1 MLAALHL
8 PKECTYKQ
16 FVPKKQFYEHGQF
29 TQGEKDLFVHG
40 IERITLY
47 AQLTRDNTNVPAFKD
62 EKQDY
67 EEISVFLVELKQER
81 QIDKIAKLMM
91 EAIPYPMVLV
101 FAYEGTY
108 NFYGAHQRDN
118 LHDTDK
124 IILEKIY
131 QTGYIKLENIAEQV
145 SYPKFNKQNLFTLYD
160 DYMQALIAF
169 NLATRNVKESP
180 DNEALLEEIQ
190 AIEEEIELLRNKMKR
205 ENHFNKKMDLNIQ
218 IKQLEKQLQNMEG

>member
-47 AQLTRDNTNVPAFKD
+47 AQLTRDNTNVPPFKD
-62 EKQDY
+62 EKQTY
-67 EEISVFLVELKQER
+67 EEISVFLVELKKRDQT
-81 QIDKIAKLMM
+81 DKIATLIM
-91 EAIPYPMVLV
+91 EAIPYPMMLI
-101 FAYEGTY
+101 FEYENTY

-124 IILEKIY
+124 IILEKVY
-131 QTGYIKLENIAEQV
+131 QTGFIRLEEIADEISYTKL
-145 SYPKFNKQNLFTLYD
+145 NKQNLFTVYD
-160 DYMQALIAF
+160 DYIQALVTF
-169 NLATRNVKESP
+169 NLATRNIADTV
-180 DNEALLEEIQ
+180 DNEALLAKIE
-190 AIEEEIELLRNKMKR
+190 AIEEEILSLRNQFKR